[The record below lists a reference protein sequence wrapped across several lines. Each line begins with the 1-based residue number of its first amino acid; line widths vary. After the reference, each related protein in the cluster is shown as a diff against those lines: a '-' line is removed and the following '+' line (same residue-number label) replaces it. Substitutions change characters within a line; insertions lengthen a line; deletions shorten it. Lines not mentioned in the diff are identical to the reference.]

1 MYTVFIK
8 DTVFLCD
15 FPDPGL
21 SLKAGSRGF
30 APALAYKPNHSDY
43 FRRKKNGHNTDRM
56 YLYNSLSTNLHTQQI
71 EVFATSLQTT
81 CDLFTAKTGT
91 SSSVNLRS

>member
-21 SLKAGSRGF
+21 SLKARSWGF

-56 YLYNSLSTNLHTQQI
+56 YLYNSLPTNLHTQQI

-81 CDLFTAKTGT
+81 CDLFRAKTGT